1 MAEQMEPEAVGSLLN
16 EYFTQM
22 SDLVYKYDGMVDKYI
37 GDAVMALFGI
47 PFSHSDDSDM
57 AVLCALEMQERFK
70 KLCRKWLKDGRPT
83 KFIGLGIGIHKG
95 RVVVGN
101 FGSRKKMSYTAIGDP
116 VNVASRLE
124 NIAKKGEV
132 VVSKELLSALKIPI
146 KAEMLNIRIIR
157 GKTGTY
163 EIYGLTASNR

>member
-1 MAEQMEPEAVGSLLN
+1 MKVDQFVKLKLN
-16 EYFTQM
+16 
-22 SDLVYKYDGMVDKYI
+22 
-37 GDAVMALFGI
+37 A
-47 PFSHSDDSDM
+47 
-57 AVLCALEMQERFK
+57 
-70 KLCRKWLKDGRPT
+70 KDNV
-83 KFIGLGIGIHKG
+83 IALGIGIHKG
-95 RVVVGN
+95 KVVVGN
-101 FGSRKKMSYTAIGDP
+101 FCSRKKMSYTAIGDP